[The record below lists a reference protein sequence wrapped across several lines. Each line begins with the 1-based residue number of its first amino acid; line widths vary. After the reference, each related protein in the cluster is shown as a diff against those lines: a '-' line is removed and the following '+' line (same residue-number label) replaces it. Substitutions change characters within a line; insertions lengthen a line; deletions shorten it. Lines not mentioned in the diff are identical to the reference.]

1 MAIAANQTQAMQYS
15 AVAQKLPF
23 TVGNIFFVVSP
34 SAAYTGNFLYNH
46 PVDNGG
52 VVRVFTDVA
61 SAYAATT
68 SDQNDVIILD
78 GNSTFTLTEML
89 TVAKNRVHFYGLD
102 YFTGSNRPY
111 GCSTK
116 ISLAVSTGA
125 SNIATMLNTGIRNSF
140 HNIKFVNGNTVT
152 EGIYSVVEGGEY
164 AFYENCE
171 IYKSTDLDV
180 TGAAELVC
188 NGDSSVFKNC
198 TIGSLADARSGA
210 VIRANVLF
218 TAGIAG
224 SGKVARDVTFEDCRF
239 WIQCTNTA
247 QRFVYGANATDIE
260 RAAVFTRCKF
270 INNKAGGAIPAQNV
284 AFGASLTVGAV
295 LLENCTS
302 LLADTAMSTTTGV
315 YVDGSVPAAAT
326 TGISVQAS

>member
-15 AVAQKLPF
+15 AIAQKLPF

-46 PVDNGG
+46 PADVGG

-102 YFTGSNRPY
+102 YFTGANRPY

-116 ISLAVSTGA
+116 IGITATTGA
-125 SNIATMLNTGIRNSF
+125 SNIATILNTGVRNSF
-140 HNIKFVNGNTVT
+140 HNIKFTNASTVT
-152 EGIYSVVEGGEY
+152 EGIYCFVEGGEY
-164 AFYENCE
+164 TFMENCE
-171 IYKSTDLDV
+171 IYKSTDLDQ
-180 TGAAELVC
+180 TGAAELVM
-188 NGDSSVFKNC
+188 NGDSAYLKNC
-198 TIGSLADARSGA
+198 TVGSLADARSGA
-210 VIRANVLF
+210 IIRANVLF
-218 TAGIAG
+218 TAGLAG

-247 QRFVYGANATDIE
+247 QRFIYGANATDVE

-270 INNKAGGAIPAQNV
+270 INNKAGGSIPAQNV
-284 AFGASLTVGAV
+284 AFGATLTVGAV

-302 LLADTAMSTTTGV
+302 LLGSTAMSTTTGV
-315 YVDGSVPAAAT
+315 FVDGPVPAADT
-326 TGISVQAS
+326 TGISLQAS